1 MEVLREI
8 DATLDPE
15 KGTSENREKLFIALA
30 ATLAAC
36 NDAVRVQMSKVML
49 SFKKGL
55 FVGGD
60 DPTLPRD
67 NLELERFFRCPKG
80 HERRIHGRSH
90 AGVRLVHRGTV
101 RIMSLDAHLRHPDP
115 FSAEELVPWRTAPP
129 PAELLDCRHRARIMR
144 RARSSK
150 QRPLLLNDLENRFAA
165 SIRRSLAG

>member
-1 MEVLREI
+1 VKVLREI

-15 KGTSENREKLFIALA
+15 NGTSENRERLFVALA
-30 ATLAAC
+30 ATLTAC

-49 SFKKGL
+49 SFINGL

-67 NLELERFFRCPKG
+67 NLDLERFFRCPKG

-90 AGVRLVHRGTV
+90 AGVRLVHRGPV
-101 RIMSLDAHLRHPDP
+101 RVMTLAAHIRHQDP
-115 FSAEELVPWRTAPP
+115 FSAEDLDPWRSVTPP
-129 PAELLDCRHRARIMR
+129 QVLLDCRRRAQVMR

-150 QRPLLLNDLENRFAA
+150 QRPLLLSDLERRFEA
-165 SIRRSLAG
+165 SIQRSLAL